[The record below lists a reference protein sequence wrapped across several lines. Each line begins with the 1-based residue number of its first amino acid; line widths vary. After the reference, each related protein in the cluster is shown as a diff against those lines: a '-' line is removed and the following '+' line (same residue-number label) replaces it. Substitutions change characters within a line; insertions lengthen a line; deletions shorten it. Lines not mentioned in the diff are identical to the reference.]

1 MKSNESRNIYYYE
14 QRFSLILFISLFIHG
29 VFFIGAVLPDY
40 SSLFKLKKK
49 FGGSALGSR
58 DIIVNINQDNIRKI
72 DRKTLLSDRD
82 STAKGYITQERG
94 NRWLNNSLEFRS
106 GKGLGGSGR
115 AGIRSKPVKVNR
127 KIILNDKSEIAIVI
141 KKFHPRSKAGTG
153 SWERIAIPDKND
165 ITKKNAIYYTNHGLF
180 SYNTAKFKN
189 FKYFKAM
196 KDKIAS
202 NWNLPGIANMAFGGY
217 NPVTRTYSTARG
229 WERYMTIPSQRVK
242 LVFIMNRKGDVLNV
256 KIVDSLGN
264 MQLNRS
270 CTDAIR
276 LSKNFG
282 RVPVD
287 IKGEFIVIPFIFGFY
302 AY

>member
-1 MKSNESRNIYYYE
+1 MNSSESRNGYNYE
-14 QRFSLILFISLFIHG
+14 QKFSLILFISLFIHA
-29 VFFIGAVLPDY
+29 VVLTGAVLPDY
-40 SSLFKLKKK
+40 SSIFELKKK
-49 FGGSALGSR
+49 FSGNTAAGR
-58 DIIVNINQDNIRKI
+58 DIIVNINQDNIREI
-72 DRKTLLSDRD
+72 ERTTLLSDRD
-82 STAKGYITQERG
+82 STAKGHITRERG

-115 AGIRSKPVKVNR
+115 ASARNRPVKVDR
-127 KIILNDKSEIAIVI
+127 KIILNDKSEIALFV
-141 KKFHPRSKAGTG
+141 KKFMPRSMSGTG
-153 SWERIAIPDKND
+153 RWDRVTIPDKND
-165 ITKKNAIYYTNHGLF
+165 ITMKNAIYYSNHGMF

-217 NPVTRTYSTARG
+217 NPVTGNYSTARG
-229 WERYMTIPSQRVK
+229 WERYMTIPSQKVK
-242 LVFIMNRKGDVLNV
+242 LVFIMNRKGDVIDV
-256 KIVDSLGN
+256 KIRDSLGN
-264 MQLNRS
+264 RQLNRS
-270 CTDAIR
+270 CIDAIR

-282 RVPVD
+282 RVPND

>member
-1 MKSNESRNIYYYE
+1 MNGSESRNSYYYE
-14 QRFSLILFISLFIHG
+14 QRFSLILFISLFIHAV
-29 VFFIGAVLPDY
+29 VFTGAILPDY
-40 SSLFKLKKK
+40 NSIFDLKKK
-49 FGGSALGSR
+49 LGGSAAGGR

-72 DRKTLLSDRD
+72 DRKTLLSDKD
-82 STAKGYITQERG
+82 STAKGYITRERG

-115 AGIRSKPVKVNR
+115 AGARSRPVRVDRKV
-127 KIILNDKSEIAIVI
+127 ILNDKSEIALLI
-141 KKFHPRSKAGTG
+141 KKFLPRSKSGTG
-153 SWERIAIPDKND
+153 AWERIAVPDKND
-165 ITKKNAIYYTNHGLF
+165 ITMKNAIFYSNHGMF

-217 NPVTRTYSTARG
+217 NPVTGNYSTARG

-242 LVFIMNRKGDVLNV
+242 LYFVMNRKGDVLDV
-256 KIVDSLGN
+256 KVRDSLGN
-264 MQLNRS
+264 RQLNRS

-282 RVPVD
+282 RVPND